1 MQDSLQRN
9 SNPSQGGRSN
19 AFRLTQGFLQSSTQ
33 QVILV
38 KNVNLNFNPM
48 LQVLDR
54 WSAQVQDCVHNVKRD
69 QQQVGEVVEEVELAE
84 GYVREAEKCKL
95 LLSSLHETTAQ
106 REEPT
111 PMNRLVANC
120 RHVIQIETSY
130 CLSYNCGLLDSP

>member
-1 MQDSLQRN
+1 
-9 SNPSQGGRSN
+9 
-19 AFRLTQGFLQSSTQ
+19 
-33 QVILV
+33 
-38 KNVNLNFNPM
+38 M

-69 QQQVGEVVEEVELAE
+69 QQQVGEVVEEVELTE